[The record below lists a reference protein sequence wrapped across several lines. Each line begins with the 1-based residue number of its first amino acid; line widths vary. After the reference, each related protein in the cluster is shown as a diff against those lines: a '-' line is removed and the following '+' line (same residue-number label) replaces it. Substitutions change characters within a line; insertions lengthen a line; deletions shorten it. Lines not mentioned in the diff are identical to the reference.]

1 MKIRCDSYKKNDILE
16 VTEEFH
22 GLAPITETGLEN
34 WRQLYRGDM
43 IDDAGEI
50 RLPPKEEWHAVAAG
64 TRLIVVRARVHR
76 GKMELVD
83 PVSGIQFTAYRDDVW
98 RAVKALR

>member
-1 MKIRCDSYKKNDILE
+1 MKVRCASYKKNDILE

-34 WRQLYRGDM
+34 WRHLYRGDM

-50 RLPPKEEWHAVAAG
+50 RLPPKQEWYAVAAG
-64 TRLIVVRARVHR
+64 TRLIVTKARVYR

-83 PVSGIQFTAYRDDVW
+83 PVNGVQFTAYRDDVW